1 MIKMNA
7 SNHSSKCKESEQHYY
22 DFICNERSELI
33 PEPIID
39 HIEHCQKCMEQIAQL
54 KEVLRQAEDD
64 ISSRKAQIRTA
75 IAYML
80 QLHFTY
86 IDKPVGCNIIKPF
99 LPFLLD
105 PKLEIKIPTPIT
117 VHLDNCQQC
126 CEDLKV
132 IGQLNLNSKQ
142 LSRLTQFFADKPVKD
157 TVSCSTAQLS
167 VPSVAVMNW
176 SGIAAETL
184 KHLCVCRVCCELLYE
199 ERQQIYDSLP
209 EYNQSPEFPC
219 ESVRATDIFDYCF
232 PYGIDPTANGYAKF
246 RSVLTSHLQSCR
258 VCLAKMQQL
267 HKTIRSIIERPESQV
282 VTIYHIDESAKA
294 ETVSEPDDLYAG
306 FPIRVERTDSEA
318 VGDERSESIID
329 FTTASKQKASTGNLI
344 RLFKPGVVAA
354 AVILIAVAL
363 FISIP
368 TTKAVTV
375 EQIYKAIEKI
385 RNVYIAKFDPSR
397 EEPKQE
403 LWVSMELNIYMA
415 KAGNEMVL
423 WDIGNGLKK
432 TKLPNTGTIE
442 TVSLTEEKLV
452 DIEKK
457 MGGYLGLVPFE
468 NMSDIP
474 AGYRWDCVTDEYTQ
488 AAAEQVEV
496 YDLIWDEKAHDGSIV
511 IYKWRFFLDPKTYL
525 PHRTEFYQKLT
536 ANREYVLQS
545 VNTAQYL
552 DKSEIQAVLK
562 EAGF

>member
-1 MIKMNA
+1 MNA
-7 SNHSSKCKESEQHYY
+7 SNHNSKCKKAEPYYY
-22 DFICNERSELI
+22 DFTCDEKDGLI
-33 PEPIID
+33 PESLID
-39 HIEHCQKCMEQIAQL
+39 HIQHCQNCQEHIDQL
-54 KEVLRQAEDD
+54 KEVLRQAENDV
-64 ISSRKAQIRTA
+64 SSRKTRIRTA

-126 CEDLKV
+126 REDLKT

-142 LSRLTQFFADKPVKD
+142 LNRLTQLFADKPSED
-157 TVSCSTAQLS
+157 TVSCSTARLS
-167 VPSVAVMNW
+167 VSSVAAMNW

-184 KHLCVCRVCCELLYE
+184 KHLCTCDVCNGMLYE

-209 EYNQSPEFPC
+209 GYNQSPEFPC
-219 ESVRATDIFDYCF
+219 ESVQATDIFDYCF
-232 PYGIDPTANGYAKF
+232 PYVIDPAANGYAKF
-246 RSVLTSHLQSCR
+246 RPALTSHLQSCR

-267 HKTIRSIIERPESQV
+267 HKTVRTIIERPESQV
-282 VTIYHIDESAKA
+282 ITTYHIDESAKS

-318 VGDERSESIID
+318 VGDERSEAIIN
-329 FTTASKQKASTGNLI
+329 FTAASKQKALTGNLI

-354 AVILIAVAL
+354 AVILIAAAL
-363 FISIP
+363 FVSIP

-375 EQIYKAIEKI
+375 EQIYKAIERI
-385 RNVYIAKFDPSR
+385 RNVYIAKFDPDR
-397 EEPKQE
+397 EEPKQG

-415 KAGNEMVL
+415 KAGDEMVL

-452 DIEKK
+452 DIEEK

-474 AGYRWDCVTDEYTQ
+474 AGYRWDCVTDEYAQ
-488 AAAEQVEV
+488 AAAERVEV
-496 YDLIWDEKAHDGSIV
+496 YDLIWDEKAYDGSVV
-511 IYKWRFFLDPKTYL
+511 IYKWRFFVDPKTYL
-525 PHRTEFYQKLT
+525 PHRTEFYRRLPTEK
-536 ANREYVLQS
+536 EYILRA
-545 VNTAQYL
+545 VNEAQYL
-552 DKSEIQAVLK
+552 DISEIQAVLK